1 MRLTGNIH
9 MAGWMVT
16 VAVIKDEDQIGHE
29 MYAVAID
36 DATQAMDA
44 ALKAACGEAAVLN
57 GKMDEAS
64 MKSAGL
70 EAGGILKILDDQCDL
85 LTSRVKRH

>member
-1 MRLTGNIH
+1 

-16 VAVIKDEDQIGHE
+16 VSVIKDEDQIGHE

-36 DATQAMDA
+36 DPTQAMDA
-44 ALKAACGEAAVLN
+44 ALRAADGEAAVVN
-57 GKMDEAS
+57 SKIDEAS
-64 MKSAGL
+64 MKSCGL
-70 EAGGILKILDDQCDL
+70 EAGEILKVLDDKCDR